1 MPIPSSVLVPLPSSS
16 INMSDLSL
24 ALCRIYAIWK
34 YNFSIIHCDQTAV
47 TIIGKN
53 EEKSSLIIS
62 SFEI

>member
-34 YNFSIIHCDQTAV
+34 YNFNIIPYNQADFTL
-47 TIIGKN
+47 IEKWG
-53 EEKSSLIIS
+53 KSSLFIS
-62 SFEI
+62 SFKI